1 MIGHNKIIKW
11 VDFLEKDKKKK
22 KKNEYVNG
30 VHRVKER
37 VLTRASL
44 MHARKN

>member
-22 KKNEYVNG
+22 KKMNM
-30 VHRVKER
+30 
-37 VLTRASL
+37 LTVFTG
-44 MHARKN
+44 